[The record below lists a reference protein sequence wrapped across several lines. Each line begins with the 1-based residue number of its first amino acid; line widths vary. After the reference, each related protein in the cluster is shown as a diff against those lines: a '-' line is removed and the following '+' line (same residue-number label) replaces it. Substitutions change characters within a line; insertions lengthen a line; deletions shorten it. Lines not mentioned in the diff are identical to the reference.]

1 MPGLEIDDEPESV
14 DSPTKRRILGLVI
27 DAVADLMYYERKEDE
42 DTPRG
47 AIETAIKDGV
57 ITVDDMV
64 SSFRAELES

>member
-27 DAVADLMYYERKEDE
+27 DVVADLMYYDRKED
-42 DTPRG
+42 DDLPRG

-64 SSFRAELES
+64 AKFRAELES